1 MDEAGTSMEDV
12 GGLEDG
18 MTTHD
23 RMASS
28 SLLDDSRALQFDVV
42 GDRCGEEEQQV
53 DQLSV

>member
-1 MDEAGTSMEDV
+1 MEDV
-12 GGLEDG
+12 GGQEDG
-18 MTTHD
+18 MTTDD

-28 SLLDDSRALQFDVV
+28 SLMDDSRALQFDAV

>member
-1 MDEAGTSMEDV
+1 MDEAATSMEDV
-12 GGLEDG
+12 GGQEDG
-18 MTTHD
+18 MTTDD

-28 SLLDDSRALQFDVV
+28 SLMDDSRALQFDAV